1 MDDLGRFRQAQD
13 PIWPQVLAELRDG
26 RKTGH
31 WMWFV
36 FPQLRGLGRSET
48 ARFYGIADMEEAR
61 AYVSDPVLAAR
72 LEEAAGALLSHPGP
86 TAEEILGPVD
96 ALKLRSSATLF
107 SRAGAGRT
115 ALLMHDLLAR
125 FYGGRP
131 CPLTDAALRQIRT
144 GPPRQN

>member
-1 MDDLGRFRQAQD
+1 MDDLNRFREAQD
-13 PIWPQVLAELRDG
+13 RVWPQVLAELRDG

-48 ARFYGIADMEEAR
+48 ARLYGIAGMDEAR
-61 AYVSDPVLAAR
+61 AYLADPVLAGR
-72 LEEAAGALLSHPGP
+72 LEQAATALLSHSGL

-115 ALLMHDLLAR
+115 ALLMHDVLAR

-131 CPLTDAALRQIRT
+131 CPLTDAALR
-144 GPPRQN
+144 

>member
-1 MDDLGRFRQAQD
+1 MDDLNRFREAQD
-13 PIWPQVLAELRDG
+13 RVWPQVLAELRDG

-48 ARFYGIADMEEAR
+48 AIIYGIADMEEAR
-61 AYVSDPVLAAR
+61 AYLADPVLAGR
-72 LEEAAGALLSHPGP
+72 LEQAATALLSHSGL
-86 TAEEILGPVD
+86 TAEEILGAVD

-115 ALLMHDLLAR
+115 ALLMHDVLAR

-131 CPLTDAALRQIRT
+131 CPLTDAALR
-144 GPPRQN
+144 